1 MANELIAMKK
11 VVDAKKAKFAEE
23 WRLAKEEL
31 DQVNTLIQESRT
43 AIAALP
49 KASTYETEKE
59 KIKSDLRR
67 AVDEIIRGPMEV
79 RETDDK
85 GLVVPVAYSGTTNQ
99 GCNQRHWLAQQPEV
113 AVILAKIRRE
123 VPNHALGDHSGS
135 QIMYLERLCSHL
147 TKKCDNLDR
156 ASSSAIYVLKNSK
169 LCSCDYRSPPI
180 HAIKSCLLSHEGK
193 MECKKQKLESELHNL
208 HKEHFSAQ
216 REVQNVDMAMVANL
230 RSVRDYAGA
239 SGVCQCMD
247 NSNQFALWETN
258 YSSYP

>member
-1 MANELIAMKK
+1 MQKK
-11 VVDAKKAKFAEE
+11 QNLQRNGEE

-99 GCNQRHWLAQQPEV
+99 GCNQRHWLSGLSDV
-113 AVILAKIRRE
+113 TDILVKIRRE
-123 VPNHALGDHSGS
+123 VPDHGLEDNSGS
-135 QIMYLERLCSHL
+135 QLMYFERLCRHM
-147 TKKCDNLDR
+147 TKVCDILDP
-156 ASSSAIYVLKNSK
+156 ASSGAIYVLKNNK
-169 LCSCDYRSPPI
+169 LCSCEFRSPPI
-180 HAIKSCLLSHEGK
+180 HAI
-193 MECKKQKLESELHNL
+193 
-208 HKEHFSAQ
+208 
-216 REVQNVDMAMVANL
+216 
-230 RSVRDYAGA
+230 
-239 SGVCQCMD
+239 
-247 NSNQFALWETN
+247 
-258 YSSYP
+258 

>member
-59 KIKSDLRR
+59 KIKSELRR

-85 GLVVPVAYSGTTNQ
+85 GLVVPVAYSTTTNQ
-99 GCNQRHWLAQQPEV
+99 GCNQRHWLSLLFDIADKLV
-113 AVILAKIRRE
+113 KIRRE
-123 VPNHALGDHSGS
+123 GPKDHGLEDYSGS
-135 QIMYLERLCSHL
+135 QLMYFERLCRHM
-147 TKKCDNLDR
+147 TKVCDILDP
-156 ASSSAIYVLKNSK
+156 ASSGAI
-169 LCSCDYRSPPI
+169 
-180 HAIKSCLLSHEGK
+180 
-193 MECKKQKLESELHNL
+193 
-208 HKEHFSAQ
+208 
-216 REVQNVDMAMVANL
+216 
-230 RSVRDYAGA
+230 
-239 SGVCQCMD
+239 
-247 NSNQFALWETN
+247 
-258 YSSYP
+258 